1 MGKEQCRQVE
11 FEGALIEYR
20 LIRKPVKNINLRIK
34 QEQDVVVSANERV
47 SAVRVD
53 AFVLSKGPWILKIL
67 ARLQCQPVLPPM
79 PAKMTKDEKRACSQ
93 SFQAVLDRMIPHFEP
108 FGVTMPALK
117 IRCMKSRWGSC
128 AYKQGAITLNSRL
141 LQAPE
146 ACLEYVVAHE
156 LAHFIH
162 PDHSSHFY
170 SLLSH
175 VMPDYKARKKLLE
188 SQGRML

>member
-1 MGKEQCRQVE
+1 MGKEQNRQVE

-34 QEQDVVVSANERV
+34 QAQDVVVSANERV
-47 SAVRVD
+47 SALRVD
-53 AFVLSKGPWILKIL
+53 AFVLSKGPWILKIM
-67 ARLQCQPVLPPM
+67 ARLQSRPVLQPLA
-79 PAKMTKDEKRACSQ
+79 AKMTKDQKRACIQ
-93 SFQAVLDRMIPHFEP
+93 NFQAVLDRLLPYFEP

-128 AYKQGAITLNSRL
+128 AFKQGTITLNSQL

-162 PDHSSHFY
+162 PNHSSHFY
-170 SLLSH
+170 AVLSR
-175 VMPDYKARKKLLE
+175 VMPDHKARKKLLE